1 MAFSYPW
8 SFGQNKQWL
17 FRLKNEVD
25 YKFKD
30 IEFNLKPLCASLGK
44 RTVYYMSIERNSKVK
59 KKVILVNA
67 RVHPGEVV
75 SSHVLRGFITSLLF
89 LPHHK
94 KLLSHYK
101 FICIPIINVD
111 GVYNG
116 HFRDNILGQNLNRFY
131 MSPSSKS
138 QPELYYLDELIQKIY
153 ENKSSIE
160 CYIDLHGHLNAGGIF
175 MYGNHHDKVQVNIN
189 IRI

>member
-8 SFGQNKQWL
+8 SLGQNKQWL
-17 FRLKNEVD
+17 FKLKSEID
-25 YKFKD
+25 FKFKD
-30 IEFNLKPLCASLGK
+30 VEFNLKSLGSSMGK
-44 RTVYYMSIERNSKVK
+44 RPVYYMTIEKNSKQK
-59 KKVILVNA
+59 KKVIFISA

-75 SSHVLRGFITSLLF
+75 SSHVFRGFLTSLLF

-111 GVYNG
+111 GVYQG

-131 MSPSSKS
+131 SNPSLKA
-138 QPELYYLDELIQKIY
+138 QPELFHLDELIKSVYQS
-153 ENKSSIE
+153 KSSIE

-175 MYGNHHDKVQVNIN
+175 MYGNHHDQVQVNSN
-189 IRI
+189 NSK